1 MKAPTCTEPWG
12 QVCLSPSWGLALNGD
27 KENKCVPEQ
36 IIHCG
41 DETQGDKQTA
51 GAEGGVSLW
60 GTVLKGAVREGF
72 SEEVTDEEI
81 FTR

>member
-27 KENKCVPEQ
+27 KENKCIHGQ

-41 DETQGDKQTA
+41 DETRDKQTA
-51 GAEGGVSLW
+51 VAEGGCEFVGNSFKRSGQGRL
-60 GTVLKGAVREGF
+60 L
-72 SEEVTDEEI
+72 
-81 FTR
+81 